1 MPSEPKWSKQLFS
14 NNSVCMW
21 FYILAVLNALIAVA
35 GVLIALTSKSRGL
48 TPTLLLGGAL
58 GFVNAWFLFLVCSR
72 GLHEGFAPVMGPT
85 PPVLD
90 PRASRGLVG
99 PPNGG
104 TPLGALCKLPFTTTL
119 MATCR
124 EPRDAPQYTM

>member
-1 MPSEPKWSKQLFS
+1 MPSEPKWSKQLLS

-35 GVLIALTSKSRGL
+35 GVLAALTSKSRGL

-58 GFVNAWFLFLVCSR
+58 GFVNAWFLFLVCNR
-72 GLHEGFAPVMGPT
+72 GLHEGFAPVLDPRGPMT

-90 PRASRGLVG
+90 PRAPMRQDTPMVAVNNMCRTPFAQNLIASC
-99 PPNGG
+99 PIPNG
-104 TPLGALCKLPFTTTL
+104 
-119 MATCR
+119 R
-124 EPRDAPQYTM
+124 